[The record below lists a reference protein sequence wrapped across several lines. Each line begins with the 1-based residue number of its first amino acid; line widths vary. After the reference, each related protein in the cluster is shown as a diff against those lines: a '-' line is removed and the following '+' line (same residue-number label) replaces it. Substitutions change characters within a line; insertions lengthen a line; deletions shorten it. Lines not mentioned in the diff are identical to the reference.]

1 MRDTD
6 WEHHEVNTE
15 LILMEELVMKLL
27 RLVERLLETRWE
39 SWCWWRSGPAETLKW
54 SRLSL
59 IVLIIFSEE
68 TPELRTVVD

>member
-27 RLVERLLETRWE
+27 MLVERLLETRKERW
-39 SWCWWRSGPAETLKW
+39 
-54 SRLSL
+54 
-59 IVLIIFSEE
+59 
-68 TPELRTVVD
+68 